1 MNERPAL
8 TARQRQVMDYIT
20 DYYEEW
26 TLTPT
31 LGEIESEFGFASR
44 RAAVYHVE
52 TLKKKGYISNQ
63 PGKHRSIVI
72 LER

>member
-8 TARQRQVMDYIT
+8 TARQRQVLDFIAAYQA
-20 DYYEEW
+20 EW
-26 TLTPT
+26 SFTPT

-44 RAAVYHVE
+44 RAAVYHVDV
-52 TLKKKGYISNQ
+52 LKRKGYINNQ

-72 LER
+72 LDT